1 LPTYGEG
8 INVSESASLEI
19 EELVTLCGAG
29 TCPTVYK
36 TNRGTLVVQG
46 YAVTGSDVGVD
57 LPQGEL
63 LVEIPVDLFHQ
74 ATSKV
79 S

>member
-1 LPTYGEG
+1 M
-8 INVSESASLEI
+8 SESTPLAI
-19 EELVTLCGAG
+19 EHLVTLCGAG

-46 YAVTGSDVGVD
+46 YAVTGADVGVD
-57 LPQGEL
+57 VPPGEL
-63 LVEIPVDLFHQ
+63 LVEIPVDLFQQ